1 MQRTKRCH
9 TSRAFA
15 AAVLFAGLACGSA
28 RAADAPELKFTQPT
42 RGEIFRF
49 VTLPGSIKANHQATL
64 YAKVPGYLKTLTVDI
79 GDRVRAGQLIAELE
93 VPELEAELGK
103 WRAAVNRAQAEVSVA
118 QAEMAKVKAQLAASE
133 IELKRLRE
141 ARHKA
146 ADLVVPQQVDDATA
160 RFEVAKAVQTQTH
173 AAADLARARQAEAQ
187 AELQRIERLLAF
199 AKVEAP
205 FNGTITDR
213 QVDPGAFIPAATS
226 GSAART
232 AALVTLADFD
242 VVRIEVP
249 VPEIEAARVQAGQ
262 PVKVTVDS
270 LAGRA
275 FDGKITRQAV
285 ALDEATRSLRVQAD
299 LPNPQHELRPGM
311 FATAKI
317 GVEQHAHVWL
327 VPVGALLTEKSGAS
341 VFLYVD
347 GKAKKSPVKAGF
359 NDGAKVEI
367 TGGLSGGERVL
378 VLGKTPPADGQAVNA
393 TEAR

>member
-1 MQRTKRCH
+1 MKLSLRHSCG
-9 TSRAFA
+9 ALA
-15 AAVLFAGLACGSA
+15 LACLIA
-28 RAADAPELKFTQPT
+28 RLPAPAAETPALTFTTPT

-49 VTLPGSIKANHQATL
+49 VTLPGSIKANQQATL

-93 VPELEAELGK
+93 VPELEAERGK
-103 WRAAVNRAQAEVSVA
+103 WRATVNRAQAEVSVA
-118 QAEMAKVKAQLAASE
+118 QAEIAKAKAQLAASDV
-133 IELKRLRE
+133 ELKRLRE

-160 RFEVAKAVQTQTH
+160 RFEVAKAAETQAK
-173 AAADLARARQAEAQ
+173 AAADLARARQAEAK
-187 AELQRIERLLAF
+187 AELERVERLLAF

-205 FNGTITDR
+205 FNGTVTDR
-213 QVDPGAFIPAATS
+213 QVDPGAFIAAATS

-249 VPEIEAARVQAGQ
+249 VPEIEAARVSVGQ

-270 LAGRA
+270 LAGRT
-275 FDGKITRQAV
+275 FDGKVTRQSL

-299 LPNPQHELRPGM
+299 MPNPQHELRPGM

-317 GVEQHAHVWL
+317 GVEHHTNVWL
-327 VPVGALLTEKSGAS
+327 VPVSALLIEKAGAS
-341 VFLYVD
+341 VFLYVN
-347 GKAKKSPVKAGF
+347 GKAKKSPVKVGF

-367 TGGLSGGERVL
+367 TSGLSGGERVL
-378 VLGKTPPADGQAVNA
+378 VLGKTPPTDGQAVNA
-393 TEAR
+393 TEAK